1 MHNRIDKAVRERLR
15 EGYFGYDHSQFLALQ
30 VESNERSLELND
42 SSFTKLLAQRI
53 NQNQN
58 EHKIS
63 YQEWKRKKET
73 EDRIKR
79 NLKMKVLREY
89 YEETLMKEQ
98 NDEEKIVEG
107 KKHVRQWLKHKI
119 HQSKRRVKAL
129 RREKIIQEEI
139 QKEKE
144 QKAKENYRNWLKEK
158 MIKEN
163 EEHILRNEL
172 NKKKR
177 VDMQKEKEREIELKL
192 QSEQAFQEWLHR
204 KSKSNSKYNTSR
216 LESSRRSYTRSRKP
230 LKQLSSQNEL
240 SQRLQIKEVKYSG
253 RPPLP
258 RTAIRV
264 EESSS
269 MSFLSE
275 SSESI

>member
-192 QSEQAFQEWLHR
+192 QSEQAFQE
-204 KSKSNSKYNTSR
+204 
-216 LESSRRSYTRSRKP
+216 
-230 LKQLSSQNEL
+230 
-240 SQRLQIKEVKYSG
+240 
-253 RPPLP
+253 
-258 RTAIRV
+258 
-264 EESSS
+264 
-269 MSFLSE
+269 
-275 SSESI
+275 